1 MKATD
6 ASPERAR
13 GADMEPAFLRPSL
26 FLCARPAPRETQ
38 ALPSRSCDMPERPGK
53 HERGARS
60 SQWGGE
66 ASGKACVWKGV
77 WAGARG
83 CGEPGPPAGQERPG
97 GRHPVTTSRPVT
109 GERGKGA
116 ERPRRAGVNYQH
128 GLTPRPPCSLGLETR
143 DSRPQPLQ
151 GPGWAARQD
160 RPGCLPERGPHPPYH
175 ALCSWRTRVR
185 PARAPQA
192 AVSRFG
198 DRRGASCRDLWT
210 TAGGCLEEARHGAS
224 PTTSEGGGCPR
235 GPCPGRAT
243 PLGPKVPKAMC
254 TG

>member
-6 ASPERAR
+6 ASPEGAR
-13 GADMEPAFLRPSL
+13 DTDGSHLEPAFPRPSL

-38 ALPSRSCDMPERPGK
+38 ALPSRSCDMPERPGQ
-53 HERGARS
+53 R
-60 SQWGGE
+60 
-66 ASGKACVWKGV
+66 
-77 WAGARG
+77 
-83 CGEPGPPAGQERPG
+83 
-97 GRHPVTTSRPVT
+97 
-109 GERGKGA
+109 
-116 ERPRRAGVNYQH
+116 
-128 GLTPRPPCSLGLETR
+128 LETR

-198 DRRGASCRDLWT
+198 DRRGASCRDLGT
-210 TAGGCLEEARHGAS
+210 TAGGCLEEGSTEPQGQSR
-224 PTTSEGGGCPR
+224 C
-235 GPCPGRAT
+235 T
-243 PLGPKVPKAMC
+243 PLTGLARQGGAWVLWRRSGRRHVSPPRTAGPASGSGPPPHRARS
-254 TG
+254 GRLI